1 MMMWIMIMI
10 ALLCAFLAG
19 CIYISTRIA
28 RLGIIRRA
36 ASGKKGVG
44 FVMGFAILLLVTAA
58 VYFTLGMMN
67 TIICLL
73 HLFVFW
79 MLCDLA
85 VYILLRKKD
94 GRFREY
100 YAALPAVLLTVLYL
114 AAGWYMAHNVSVTYY
129 TLETEKQVG
138 SFRIIHFADS
148 HIGTTFD
155 GKGFY
160 EQIKRMNE
168 LNPDVVVITGDY
180 VDDDTT
186 YGDMADACRALGE
199 LQTSGGVYFAFG
211 NHDKGYYGSDYR
223 GYGADELVEELAG
236 NGVTVLEDDNVL
248 IDERYYIIGRK
259 DRSEEQ
265 HGSSRA
271 CMDELIC
278 DIDSDGKY
286 TIVLDHQPHDYDAQ
300 EEAGVDLVLS
310 GHTHGG
316 QLFPFNYVGEWTKE
330 NEKTYGLETRGDTN
344 YIVTSGIS
352 DWAIG
357 FKTGCKSEFAVIDI
371 KGRDS
376 SFNPRLANKSG
387 K

>member
-1 MMMWIMIMI
+1 MMIWILIMI
-10 ALLCAFLAG
+10 ALICAFLAG
-19 CIYISTRIA
+19 CIYISTRIS
-28 RLGIIRRA
+28 RLGIIRRI
-36 ASGKKGVG
+36 ASGKKGAT
-44 FVMGFAILLLVTAA
+44 FVMAFAILLLITSA
-58 VYFTLGMMN
+58 VYLVLGIMN
-67 TIICLL
+67 TIIILL
-73 HLFVFW
+73 HLFAFW

-85 VYILLRKKD
+85 VYLLFKKKD
-94 GRFREY
+94 RRFKEY
-100 YAALPAVLLTVLYL
+100 YAAGAAVVLTIVYL

-129 TLETEKQVG
+129 ALETDKQVG
-138 SFRIIHFADS
+138 NFRIILFADS

-155 GKGFY
+155 GRGFY

-168 LNPDVVVITGDY
+168 LSPDVVLIAGDY

-186 YGDMADACRALGE
+186 YEDMIDACNALGE
-199 LQTSGGVYFAFG
+199 LQTSYGVYFAFG
-211 NHDKGYYGSDYR
+211 NHDKGYYDSEIR
-223 GYGADELVEELAG
+223 GYGADELVAELTR

-248 IDERYYIIGRK
+248 IDERYCIIGRK

-271 CMDELIC
+271 SMDELMS
-278 DIDSDGKY
+278 DIDSEEKY
-286 TIVLDHQPHDYDAQ
+286 TILIDHQPHDYDAQ
-300 EEAGVDLVLS
+300 EEAGVNLVLS

-330 NEKTYGLETRGDTN
+330 NEKTYGLETRGQTN

-371 KGRDS
+371 NGTGS
-376 SFNPRLANKSG
+376 LNEN
-387 K
+387 